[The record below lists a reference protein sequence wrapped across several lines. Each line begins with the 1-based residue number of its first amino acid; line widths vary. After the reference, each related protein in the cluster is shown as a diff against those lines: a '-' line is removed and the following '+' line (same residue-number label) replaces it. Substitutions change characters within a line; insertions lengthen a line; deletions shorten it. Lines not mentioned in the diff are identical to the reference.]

1 MEDKLKELE
10 KVIGTDS
17 FNRVLR
23 IMSFIGAKFPDE
35 IDDLWKEE
43 VNLVFEQDA
52 NQKGYLYFSSD
63 CVEIKVTQG
72 DICYD
77 WFRQIYENGDIQE
90 QFSFGHDHL
99 IVDFYTSQL
108 ASFTSSISLY
118 EDGRLF
124 QEFKTDICSFRD
136 LMEEG
141 YDIYSKKDL
150 KKENP
155 LPIAD
160 YYDRFVSVIKSERI
174 GLILRKHPKLIEII
188 IGIFG
193 NLIKALEYNLNNN
206 DLDYL
211 FENEEEKIKEEYDNR
226 EAAADRTHLKMV
238 KKADDW
244 LENMRKEN
252 DDQRDKKMK
261 KLEKLREKYKGDFVK
276 KYKM

>member
-1 MEDKLKELE
+1 M
-10 KVIGTDS
+10 
-17 FNRVLR
+17 
-23 IMSFIGAKFPDE
+23 
-35 IDDLWKEE
+35 
-43 VNLVFEQDA
+43 
-52 NQKGYLYFSSD
+52 YFFSD
-63 CVEIKVTQG
+63 CVGIKVAQG
-72 DICYD
+72 DIYYE

-90 QFSFGHDHL
+90 QFNFGNNHL

-174 GLILRKHPKLIEII
+174 GLILRKYPKLIEII

-226 EAAADRTHLKMV
+226 NAADDRTHLKMV

-261 KLEKLREKYKGDFVK
+261 KLEKLRNKYKGDFAK

>member
-206 DLDYL
+206 NLDYL

>member
-1 MEDKLKELE
+1 MKYKLKELE
-10 KVIGTDS
+10 ELIGTDS
-17 FNRVLR
+17 YNRVLR

-43 VNLVFEQDA
+43 VDLVFEQDA

-63 CVEIKVTQG
+63 CVGIKVAQG
-72 DICYD
+72 DIYYE
-77 WFRQIYENGDIQE
+77 WFRKIWKNVDVQE

-155 LPIAD
+155 LLLAD
-160 YYDRFVSVIKSERI
+160 YYDRFVAVIKSERI
-174 GLILRKHPKLIEII
+174 RLIFRDYPKLMEII
-188 IGIFG
+188 IEIFG
-193 NLIKALEYNLNNN
+193 DLIKTLVYILNHN

-211 FENEEEKIKEEYDNR
+211 FENEEEKIKKEYDNR

-252 DDQRDKKMK
+252 EDKRDEKMK
-261 KLEKLREKYKGDFVK
+261 KLEKLRKKYNGDFAK